1 MNNNW
6 KSYFLISLILLVIS
20 SGFGVFYLILSN
32 SAKQILAHT
41 ESQLTATQTRL
52 STVIE
57 EHDITTTKLIDT
69 AGQLSTTKVQLREK
83 ENQLNI
89 TNTQLSTTKGELNYA
104 VTQLTTT
111 EDELADTVTQLT
123 TTEDELADTVTQL
136 TLTEDKL
143 ADTVT
148 QLTTTEDEL
157 ADTVTQLTV
166 TEGALGDI
174 VAQLAS
180 AEDELADAVTQLT
193 LAEDELADA
202 VIENTLLLSQYA
214 NIRAIVEARIG
225 YSFYVTEEDRQS
237 YITPDDATVSAL
249 VQATTDGYT
258 GDTSRTWNDYFLLY
272 QWVADNIVY
281 NFDSYMPR
289 LPELLSDAVRW
300 VQECWNKPA
309 ETIADGKGDCEDQ
322 ALLLAS
328 MMKNY
333 NNGDLAVWLI
343 GIQSAVP
350 GQIGHM
356 AVAFPVEGG
365 HLTIVDPTW
374 SYYTGWP
381 SGSLESKIASSAVS
395 DWVSLIPDANFYV
408 YSILSNNTD
417 QRFSST
423 AEFLTWFEENR

>member
-1 MNNNW
+1 M
-6 KSYFLISLILLVIS
+6 SLILLVIS
-20 SGFGVFYLILSN
+20 SGFGAFSLILSN
-32 SAKQILAHT
+32 SAKQILART

-57 EHDITTTKLIDT
+57 EHDVTTTKLINT
-69 AGQLSTTKVQLREK
+69 AGQLSTTEVQLREK

-89 TNTQLSTTKGELNYA
+89 TNTQLSTTKGKLNYT
-104 VTQLTTT
+104 VNQLAAT
-111 EDELADTVTQLT
+111 EDELTDT
-123 TTEDELADTVTQL
+123 ATQL
-136 TLTEDKL
+136 TL
-143 ADTVT
+143 A
-148 QLTTTEDEL
+148 EDEL
-157 ADTVTQLTV
+157 TDTATQLAA
-166 TEGALGDI
+166 TEWALDDI
-174 VAQLAS
+174 VAQLA
-180 AEDELADAVTQLT
+180 T
-193 LAEDELADA
+193 AEDELADA
-202 VIENTLLLSQYA
+202 VIENTLLLGQYA

-237 YITPDDATVSAL
+237 YITPDDAAVSAL

-272 QWVADNIVY
+272 QWVADNIEY

-289 LPELLSDAVRW
+289 LPELLSNVVTW
-300 VQECWNKPA
+300 IQECWNKPA
-309 ETIADGKGDCEDQ
+309 ETITDGKGDCEDQ

-328 MMKNY
+328 MMRNY

-343 GIQSAVP
+343 SIQSAVP

-365 HLTIVDPTW
+365 RLTIVDPTW

-381 SGSLESKIASSAVS
+381 SGSLESEIPSSAVGN
-395 DWVSLIPDANFYV
+395 WVSLIPDANFYV
-408 YSILSNNTD
+408 YSILSNNID

-423 AEFLTWFEENR
+423 AEFLTWFDQR

>member
-6 KSYFLISLILLVIS
+6 KSYFLMSLILLVIS
-20 SGFGVFYLILSN
+20 SGFGAFSLILSN
-32 SAKQILAHT
+32 SAKQILART

-57 EHDITTTKLIDT
+57 EHDVTTTKLINT
-69 AGQLSTTKVQLREK
+69 AGQLSTTEVQLREK

-89 TNTQLSTTKGELNYA
+89 TNTQLSTTKGKLNYT
-104 VTQLTTT
+104 VNQLAAT
-111 EDELADTVTQLT
+111 EDELTDT
-123 TTEDELADTVTQL
+123 ATQL
-136 TLTEDKL
+136 TL
-143 ADTVT
+143 A
-148 QLTTTEDEL
+148 EDEL
-157 ADTVTQLTV
+157 TDTATQLAA
-166 TEGALGDI
+166 TEWALDDI
-174 VAQLAS
+174 VAQLA
-180 AEDELADAVTQLT
+180 T
-193 LAEDELADA
+193 AEDELADA
-202 VIENTLLLSQYA
+202 VIENTLLLGQYA

-237 YITPDDATVSAL
+237 YITPDDAAVSAL

-272 QWVADNIVY
+272 QWVADNIEY

-289 LPELLSDAVRW
+289 LPELLSNVVTW
-300 VQECWNKPA
+300 IQECWNKPA
-309 ETIADGKGDCEDQ
+309 ETITDGKGDCEDQ

-328 MMKNY
+328 MMRNY

-343 GIQSAVP
+343 SIQSAVP

-365 HLTIVDPTW
+365 RLTIVDPTW

-381 SGSLESKIASSAVS
+381 SGSLESEIPSSAVGN
-395 DWVSLIPDANFYV
+395 WVSLIPDANFYV
-408 YSILSNNTD
+408 YSILSNNID

-423 AEFLTWFEENR
+423 AEFLTWFDQR

>member
-20 SGFGVFYLILSN
+20 SGFGAFSLILSN

-89 TNTQLSTTKGELNYA
+89 TNTQLSTTKGKLNYT
-104 VTQLTTT
+104 VTQLTAT
-111 EDELADTVTQLT
+111 EDELADTVTQLTLAEDELADTVTQLTLTEDKLADAVTQLT

-136 TLTEDKL
+136 TLTE
-143 ADTVT
+143 
-148 QLTTTEDEL
+148 
-157 ADTVTQLTV
+157 
-166 TEGALGDI
+166 GALDDI

-237 YITPDDATVSAL
+237 YITPDDAAVSAL

-272 QWVADNIVY
+272 QWVADNIEY

-289 LPELLSDAVRW
+289 LPELLSNVVTW

-365 HLTIVDPTW
+365 RLTIVDPTW

>member
-6 KSYFLISLILLVIS
+6 KSYFLMSLILLVIS
-20 SGFGVFYLILSN
+20 SGFGAFSLILSN
-32 SAKQILAHT
+32 SAKQILART

-57 EHDITTTKLIDT
+57 EHDVTTTKLIDT
-69 AGQLSTTKVQLREK
+69 AGQLSTTEVQLREK
-83 ENQLNI
+83 EDQLNI
-89 TNTQLSTTKGELNYA
+89 TNTQLSTTKGKLNY
-104 VTQLTTT
+104 
-111 EDELADTVTQLT
+111 TVTQLT
-123 TTEDELADTVTQL
+123 ATEW
-136 TLTEDKL
+136 
-143 ADTVT
+143 
-148 QLTTTEDEL
+148 
-157 ADTVTQLTV
+157 
-166 TEGALGDI
+166 ALDDI
-174 VAQLAS
+174 VAQLAT
-180 AEDELADAVTQLT
+180 AEDELT
-193 LAEDELADA
+193 DA
-202 VIENTLLLSQYA
+202 VIENTLLLGQYA

-237 YITPDDATVSAL
+237 YITPDDAAVSAL

-272 QWVADNIVY
+272 QWVADNIEY

-289 LPELLSDAVRW
+289 LPELLSNVVTW
-300 VQECWNKPA
+300 IQECWNKPA
-309 ETIADGKGDCEDQ
+309 ETIADKKGDCEDQ

-328 MMKNY
+328 MMRNY
-333 NNGDLAVWLI
+333 NNGDLTVWLI

-365 HLTIVDPTW
+365 RLTIVDPTW

-381 SGSLESKIASSAVS
+381 SGSLESEIPSSAVGN
-395 DWVSLIPDANFYV
+395 WVSLIPDANFYV
-408 YSILSNNTD
+408 YSILSNNID

-423 AEFLTWFEENR
+423 AEFLTWFDQR

>member
-6 KSYFLISLILLVIS
+6 KSYFLMSLILLVIS
-20 SGFGVFYLILSN
+20 SGFGAFSLILSN
-32 SAKQILAHT
+32 SAKQILART

-57 EHDITTTKLIDT
+57 EHDVTTTKLINT
-69 AGQLSTTKVQLREK
+69 AGQLSTTEVQLREK

-89 TNTQLSTTKGELNYA
+89 TNTQLSTTKGKLNYT
-104 VTQLTTT
+104 VNQLAAT
-111 EDELADTVTQLT
+111 EDELTDTATQLAA
-123 TTEDELADTVTQL
+123 TEW
-136 TLTEDKL
+136 
-143 ADTVT
+143 
-148 QLTTTEDEL
+148 
-157 ADTVTQLTV
+157 
-166 TEGALGDI
+166 ALDDI
-174 VAQLAS
+174 VAQLA
-180 AEDELADAVTQLT
+180 T
-193 LAEDELADA
+193 AEDELADA
-202 VIENTLLLSQYA
+202 VIENTLLLGQYA

-237 YITPDDATVSAL
+237 YITPDDAAVSAL

-272 QWVADNIVY
+272 QWVADNIEY

-289 LPELLSDAVRW
+289 LPELLSNVVTW
-300 VQECWNKPA
+300 IQECWNKPA
-309 ETIADGKGDCEDQ
+309 ETITDGKGDCEDQ

-328 MMKNY
+328 MMRNY

-343 GIQSAVP
+343 SIQSAVP

-365 HLTIVDPTW
+365 RLTIVDPTW

-381 SGSLESKIASSAVS
+381 SGSLESEIPSSAVGN
-395 DWVSLIPDANFYV
+395 WVSLIPDANFYV
-408 YSILSNNTD
+408 YSILSNNID

-423 AEFLTWFEENR
+423 AEFLTWFDQR

>member
-1 MNNNW
+1 VNNNW
-6 KSYFLISLILLVIS
+6 KSYFLMSLILLVIS
-20 SGFGVFYLILSN
+20 SGFGAFSLILSN
-32 SAKQILAHT
+32 SAKQILART

-57 EHDITTTKLIDT
+57 EHDVTTTKLINT
-69 AGQLSTTKVQLREK
+69 AGQLSTTEVQLREK

-89 TNTQLSTTKGELNYA
+89 TNTQLSTTKGKLNYTVNQLA
-104 VTQLTTT
+104 ATEDELTDTATQLTLAEDELTDTATQLAATEGKLADTATQLATT
-111 EDELADTVTQLT
+111 EDELTDTATQLAA
-123 TTEDELADTVTQL
+123 TEW
-136 TLTEDKL
+136 
-143 ADTVT
+143 
-148 QLTTTEDEL
+148 
-157 ADTVTQLTV
+157 
-166 TEGALGDI
+166 ALDDI
-174 VAQLAS
+174 VAQLA
-180 AEDELADAVTQLT
+180 T
-193 LAEDELADA
+193 AEDELADA
-202 VIENTLLLSQYA
+202 VIENTLLLGQYA

-237 YITPDDATVSAL
+237 YITPDDAAVSAL

-272 QWVADNIVY
+272 QWVADNIEY

-289 LPELLSDAVRW
+289 LPELLSNVVTW
-300 VQECWNKPA
+300 IQECWNKPA
-309 ETIADGKGDCEDQ
+309 ETITDGKGDCEDQ

-328 MMKNY
+328 MMRNY

-343 GIQSAVP
+343 SIQSAVP

-365 HLTIVDPTW
+365 RLTIVDPTW

-381 SGSLESKIASSAVS
+381 SGSLESEIPSSAVGN
-395 DWVSLIPDANFYV
+395 WVSLIPDANFYV
-408 YSILSNNTD
+408 YSILSNNID

-423 AEFLTWFEENR
+423 AEFLTWFDQR

>member
-123 TTEDELADTVTQL
+123 LAEDELTDTVTQL
-136 TLTEDKL
+136 TLTE
-143 ADTVT
+143 
-148 QLTTTEDEL
+148 
-157 ADTVTQLTV
+157 
-166 TEGALGDI
+166 GALDDI